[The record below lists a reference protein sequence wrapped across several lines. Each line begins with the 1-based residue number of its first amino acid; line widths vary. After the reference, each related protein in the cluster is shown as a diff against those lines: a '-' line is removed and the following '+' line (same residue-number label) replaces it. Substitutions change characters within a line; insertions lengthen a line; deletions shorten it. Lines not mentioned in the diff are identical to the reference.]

1 MCQDV
6 TSTRTPRTRNNDR
19 RRQSSPSPSRNHK
32 LAAQSRCCQ
41 QMCFFW
47 LENGFDVFL
56 KHVASILKLRF
67 HMKFWILASPENYQK
82 MLPLG
87 LCPHIIRVS
96 WVFWL
101 LSALDRTCGPPE
113 DGAVRCSTT
122 ELYPHTTR
130 GSVHLTAACPVISS
144 LWVTAPGLLTD
155 EDGSDPGALENV

>member
-6 TSTRTPRTRNNDR
+6 TSTRTPRTQNYDR
-19 RRQSSPSPSRNHK
+19 RRQSSSSPSRNLK
-32 LAAQSRCCQ
+32 LAAQSRYCQ

-67 HMKFWILASPENYQK
+67 RMKFWILASPENYQK

-101 LSALDRTCGPPE
+101 LSALDGTCGPPE
-113 DGAVRCSTT
+113 DYAVRCSTT

-144 LWVTAPGLLTD
+144 L
-155 EDGSDPGALENV
+155 